1 MILRGFVYSI
11 LMWVILGVLAVAN
24 GSLRE
29 FGIKK
34 FIGEPWAHHISVVTG
49 IIIIFLATLI
59 FFKIFKSL
67 FSLKDAIIIGL
78 CWLIL
83 TVAFE
88 FLFGH
93 YVSGLSWDELVR
105 QHDILSGN
113 LWLLVLAAIGL
124 SPWAAM
130 RLLK

>member
-1 MILRGFVYSI
+1 MVIRGFVYSLI
-11 LMWVILGVLAVAN
+11 MWIVLGLLAFAN

-34 FIGEPWAHHISVVTG
+34 FVAEPWAHHISVVTG

-59 FFKIFKSL
+59 FFNIFKSL

-78 CWLIL
+78 CWIIL

-93 YVSGLSWDELVR
+93 YVTGHTWEELV
-105 QHDILSGN
+105 QQYDILSGN
-113 LWLLVLAAIGL
+113 LWLVALIAIGV

-130 RLLK
+130 RLIK